1 LQSTEGIASRI
12 PLKPCTAIK
21 RTGHGVERG
30 QTQGTIRRI
39 IAAVAVG
46 AGEGAEALRTAG
58 LDIELECYTVEVV
71 LDPTDPA
78 PATSV
83 RVEFGRADRY
93 RS

>member
-1 LQSTEGIASRI
+1 MNATERRRWKPPRMEHPTTEG
-12 PLKPCTAIK
+12 L
-21 RTGHGVERG
+21 
-30 QTQGTIRRI
+30 RRI